1 MAQEISFDDLIPA
14 TKERA
19 AATPAVSSTAPVT
32 SSNEI
37 SFDDLLPVE
46 SEQPKIPTTSLGS
59 FGAAAG
65 EGAVTARGAIAGAR
79 YAMAVTPPIL
89 PFVGPLAKPIAGIVG
104 GVGSAI
110 LTNYGIKNIY
120 QLADSVFGT
129 NIEATREAQQRQNP
143 IATKSGF
150 IAGGSLNPWMRPMLP
165 KTVAGAAG
173 MGAVGLG
180 VGAGV
185 RALQGEKVFDP
196 KEMTIDA
203 VTGAFVGPTARGR
216 AALGLP
222 PESKAPPSR
231 EGELPTK
238 PPEGSTPEQKQAYID
253 KLKTIVSEREA
264 KIPLV
269 ETAIKNKETGEIELM
284 GPKHNEQRKLETI
297 DTHDQG
303 FITEDNRFLDRKQAF
318 EQAKRSGQ
326 IPEGQNPTDISIGLR
341 SEDLRIAGDKRFAIT
356 EEQPAGVPKSSVDL
370 TQKPF
375 DPNEL
380 VSRQDFKTA
389 IDDKEFRRGVS
400 LEIDMVEAERSG
412 DIRRIAE
419 LKAEDARLTSEIEQ
433 LRKNIPDVKFAD
445 VNKPTW
451 EELQDYLWGAR
462 NVGQAFDRLVSNNI
476 GTPQE
481 QLLAKLLSRSQF
493 IRNANLE
500 FEPNYLLYVDPQGNV
515 KNDAIGLYTG
525 EDIHTVKL
533 GKDGDIQTLLHEAI
547 HAATLRLLI
556 EGNSVAAKKLI
567 QLHKEFLSKH
577 DVEYQIKLKAFKDA
591 SPNRILTVKELN
603 DFRKENKAEYGL
615 TNVREFVA
623 EAFTNKEFQNLLAS
637 IESKEPG
644 SGVTSNLWE
653 AFKNYVRE
661 GLNIP
666 PGKRTAFDDVMDSG
680 ITLVEESKQFSRF
693 DAPSESYLK
702 GTLSAPSRLSQEI
715 HDQLGREGIAIAH
728 TSPYKFGMFNW
739 VKNALSGEGANAF
752 GAGTYG
758 SQKDSTNKYYIQ
770 GFKQKA
776 IDKYL
781 ELPEGKV
788 DKIKLDAIEQRIT
801 VTFQKLNNL
810 DSKIQKIIQE
820 KEYLKTQAIGP
831 EGDLY
836 KEQIKRQIQ
845 ELEIKETQL
854 NEDYSLTL
862 KNYQNIE
869 SESTF
874 FREQLAEKIK
884 VPTYHSTIKASS
896 EELLDWN
903 SKTQSSLVYKAFEKL
918 GIDEYELSKKNSY
931 YDDEGDGWQPGSVTG
946 EDLYRALSKK
956 FEPTDKATRNLITDR
971 EAQQI
976 GDAKASI
983 ALAEQG
989 VVGNVHNAQ
998 GGTEQKF
1005 RNYVV
1010 FDDSRITQ
1018 NLVSLASIKKK
1029 TTLGSPDEPPV
1040 IDRTKTNPRDVQN
1053 EKEFYEIAT
1062 DIYQKHGEV
1071 EAVKF
1076 FEGYQKYKKTFLEPI
1091 SETEKFVGINLR
1103 NKAANERIFHN
1114 ESADMKDLVPDLS
1127 RREAIAIAVDRGD
1140 LSGLSPTELLVAKN
1154 YSELVKN
1161 IGDEAVNKGVV
1172 KGLIED
1178 YVTHIVNWAD
1188 APKGFKEE
1196 FLTMLLG
1203 TSKNDPTMR
1212 GMTTESKFA
1221 KERTFKTFENL
1232 EVYLEQANKR
1242 LEASGSTF
1250 RLQLKTKDIAEIY
1263 KEYALSMQKAIENK
1277 SLVDNLKQIRNVN
1290 GVSLIQ
1296 EITKENPLPQSW
1308 VMMDSPQFAG
1318 YAVHPDLLPALK
1330 FVFDAGPG
1338 QLMGALGAISQVT
1351 KRLNV
1356 VGSFFHAKSLMEV
1369 LSSTGIPIWTPLKEA
1384 VVLPLAEKA
1393 VKGLTG
1399 KELELSAITKAVNQ
1413 YRKGGAGDNVDKW
1426 IKEGR
1431 LQLESPEDV
1440 SKGVLTAAGKFA
1452 DEMIGKYGP
1461 KTRVLEKSLSTVEK
1475 YTLGIFDKYTWDYLH
1490 TGGKLM
1496 VADAFL
1502 DKARLNAAKEG
1513 RVFDE
1518 VASRRE
1524 ISSFVDSSFG
1534 GLNWFEIAT
1543 QTRTKLGKDI
1553 AMATYSPAGRRALQ
1567 IGLFAPDW
1575 TISTIRAF
1583 TMALPKGFNPTKW
1596 HPVEGIKGMRTPTTK
1611 QDYARLYQFKT
1622 ALTYLTLLNGI
1633 NMIVANRP
1641 IWENKDK
1648 SRIEFPDGTSMQAM
1662 KHAMEPYHWI
1672 TDPDKTLSNKLGFIP
1687 KAAIIGVAGTEYA
1700 SPQAPKIVPPNVTGI
1715 SSVDS
1720 ALGRAKAIGS
1730 MALPFQVQ
1738 AAATAPPGEGVKRAV
1753 LGTMGLPVYGGTAE
1767 QKKTARAEREKILK
1781 ENAARYR
1788 QKEKE
1793 AGR

>member
-19 AATPAVSSTAPVT
+19 AATPAVSSTASVT

-79 YAMAVTPPIL
+79 AAMAVTPPIL
-89 PFVGPLAKPIAGIVG
+89 PFVGPFAKPIAGIVG

-185 RALQGEKVFDP
+185 RAVQGEKVFDP

-203 VTGAFVGPTARGR
+203 VTGAFVGPTRLGR
-216 AALGLP
+216 QALGLP
-222 PESKAPPSR
+222 PESKAPLSR

-389 IDDKEFRRGVS
+389 IDNKEFRQGVS

-412 DIRRIAE
+412 DIRGIAE
-419 LKAEDARLTSEIEQ
+419 LKAEDARLTAEIEQ

-451 EELQDYLWGAR
+451 EELHDYLWGAR

-680 ITLVEESKQFSRF
+680 ITLVEQSKQFSRF
-693 DAPSESYLK
+693 DAPSDAYLK
-702 GTLSAPSRLSQEI
+702 GVTSDPSVADFEKYKQNKKTEETKKRAKNIMEDMSEEDYNTLQNDLYTGTPKSIIPSS
-715 HDQLGREGIAIAH
+715 
-728 TSPYKFGMFNW
+728 
-739 VKNALSGEGANAF
+739 V
-752 GAGTYG
+752 
-758 SQKDSTNKYYIQ
+758 
-770 GFKQKA
+770 
-776 IDKYL
+776 
-781 ELPEGKV
+781 
-788 DKIKLDAIEQRIT
+788 
-801 VTFQKLNNL
+801 
-810 DSKIQKIIQE
+810 
-820 KEYLKTQAIGP
+820 KEYFPDWLTDSYGRV
-831 EGDLY
+831 GS
-836 KEQIKRQIQ
+836 
-845 ELEIKETQL
+845 
-854 NEDYSLTL
+854 EDAMSSDRMT
-862 KNYQNIE
+862 NTE
-869 SESTF
+869 
-874 FREQLAEKIK
+874 RE
-884 VPTYHSTIKASS
+884 
-896 EELLDWN
+896 
-903 SKTQSSLVYKAFEKL
+903 F
-918 GIDEYELSKKNSY
+918 
-931 YDDEGDGWQPGSVTG
+931 
-946 EDLYRALSKK
+946 
-956 FEPTDKATRNLITDR
+956 
-971 EAQQI
+971 
-976 GDAKASI
+976 
-983 ALAEQG
+983 LAEQID
-989 VVGNVHNAQ
+989 Q
-998 GGTEQKF
+998 GADVWSKEQLQQMKAALEETNKP
-1005 RNYVV
+1005 R
-1010 FDDSRITQ
+1010 
-1018 NLVSLASIKKK
+1018 SLPSVK
-1029 TTLGSPDEPPV
+1029 GSPDEPPV

-1076 FEGYQKYKKTFLEPI
+1076 FEGYQEYKKTFLEPI

-1232 EVYLEQANKR
+1232 EVYLEQANQR

-1296 EITKENPLPQSW
+1296 EITKENPLPQGW

-1356 VGSFFHAKSLMEV
+1356 TGSFFHAKSLMEV

-1384 VVLPLAEKA
+1384 VVLPLVEKA

-1700 SPQAPKIVPPNVTGI
+1700 SPQAPKIVPSNVTGI

-1781 ENAARYR
+1781 ANAARYR

>member
-14 TKERA
+14 TQERA

-79 YAMAVTPPIL
+79 AAMALTPPIL
-89 PFVGPLAKPIAGIVG
+89 PFVGPFAKPIAGIVG

-203 VTGAFVGPTARGR
+203 VTGIFVGPTQLGR
-216 AALGLP
+216 KALGLP
-222 PESKAPPSR
+222 PESKAPLSR

-389 IDDKEFRRGVS
+389 IDNKEFRQGVS

-419 LKAEDARLTSEIEQ
+419 LKTEDARLTAEIEQ

-451 EELQDYLWGAR
+451 EELHDYLWGAR

-556 EGNSVAAKKLI
+556 EGNSVAAKKLT

-577 DVEYQIKLKAFKDA
+577 DAEYQLKLKAFKDA

-637 IESKEPG
+637 IESKELG
-644 SGVTSNLWE
+644 SGITSNLWE

-693 DAPSESYLK
+693 DAPSDAYLK
-702 GTLSAPSRLSQEI
+702 GVTSDPS
-715 HDQLGREGIAIAH
+715 
-728 TSPYKFGMFNW
+728 
-739 VKNALSGEGANAF
+739 VKS
-752 GAGTYG
+752 
-758 SQKDSTNKYYIQ
+758 
-770 GFKQKA
+770 
-776 IDKYL
+776 
-781 ELPEGKV
+781 
-788 DKIKLDAIEQRIT
+788 
-801 VTFQKLNNL
+801 
-810 DSKIQKIIQE
+810 
-820 KEYLKTQAIGP
+820 
-831 EGDLY
+831 
-836 KEQIKRQIQ
+836 
-845 ELEIKETQL
+845 
-854 NEDYSLTL
+854 
-862 KNYQNIE
+862 
-869 SESTF
+869 
-874 FREQLAEKIK
+874 
-884 VPTYHSTIKASS
+884 
-896 EELLDWN
+896 
-903 SKTQSSLVYKAFEKL
+903 
-918 GIDEYELSKKNSY
+918 
-931 YDDEGDGWQPGSVTG
+931 
-946 EDLYRALSKK
+946 
-956 FEPTDKATRNLITDR
+956 
-971 EAQQI
+971 
-976 GDAKASI
+976 
-983 ALAEQG
+983 
-989 VVGNVHNAQ
+989 
-998 GGTEQKF
+998 
-1005 RNYVV
+1005 
-1010 FDDSRITQ
+1010 
-1018 NLVSLASIKKK
+1018 
-1029 TTLGSPDEPPV
+1029 SPDEPPV

-1076 FEGYQKYKKTFLEPI
+1076 FEGYQEYKKTFLEPI

-1232 EVYLEQANKR
+1232 EVYLEQANQR

-1296 EITKENPLPQSW
+1296 EITKENPLPQGW
-1308 VMMDSPQFAG
+1308 IMMDSPQFAG

-1384 VVLPLAEKA
+1384 VVLPLVEKA

>member
-65 EGAVTARGAIAGAR
+65 EGAVTARGALAGAR

-89 PFVGPLAKPIAGIVG
+89 PGVGPLAKPVAGIVA
-104 GVGSAI
+104 GVGTAI
-110 LTNYGIKNIY
+110 LTHYGIKNIY

-173 MGAVGLG
+173 MGAAGLG

-185 RALQGEKVFDP
+185 RAVQGEKVFDP
-196 KEMTIDA
+196 KEMAIDTA
-203 VTGAFVGPTARGR
+203 LGIFVGPTARGR

-222 PESKAPPSR
+222 PESKAPLSR

-389 IDDKEFRRGVS
+389 IDNKEFRQGVS

-412 DIRRIAE
+412 DIRGIAE
-419 LKAEDARLTSEIEQ
+419 LKAEDARLTAEIEQ

-493 IRNANLE
+493 IRNADLE

-525 EDIHTVKL
+525 EDTHTVKL

-577 DVEYQIKLKAFKDA
+577 DVEYQIKLKAFRDA

-603 DFRKENKAEYGL
+603 DFRQENKAEYGL

-680 ITLVEESKQFSRF
+680 ITLVEQSKQFSRF
-693 DAPSESYLK
+693 DAPSDAYLK
-702 GTLSAPSRLSQEI
+702 GVTSDPS
-715 HDQLGREGIAIAH
+715 
-728 TSPYKFGMFNW
+728 
-739 VKNALSGEGANAF
+739 VKS
-752 GAGTYG
+752 
-758 SQKDSTNKYYIQ
+758 
-770 GFKQKA
+770 
-776 IDKYL
+776 
-781 ELPEGKV
+781 
-788 DKIKLDAIEQRIT
+788 
-801 VTFQKLNNL
+801 
-810 DSKIQKIIQE
+810 
-820 KEYLKTQAIGP
+820 
-831 EGDLY
+831 
-836 KEQIKRQIQ
+836 
-845 ELEIKETQL
+845 
-854 NEDYSLTL
+854 
-862 KNYQNIE
+862 
-869 SESTF
+869 
-874 FREQLAEKIK
+874 
-884 VPTYHSTIKASS
+884 
-896 EELLDWN
+896 
-903 SKTQSSLVYKAFEKL
+903 
-918 GIDEYELSKKNSY
+918 
-931 YDDEGDGWQPGSVTG
+931 
-946 EDLYRALSKK
+946 
-956 FEPTDKATRNLITDR
+956 
-971 EAQQI
+971 
-976 GDAKASI
+976 
-983 ALAEQG
+983 
-989 VVGNVHNAQ
+989 
-998 GGTEQKF
+998 
-1005 RNYVV
+1005 
-1010 FDDSRITQ
+1010 
-1018 NLVSLASIKKK
+1018 
-1029 TTLGSPDEPPV
+1029 SPDEPPV

-1076 FEGYQKYKKTFLEPI
+1076 FEGYQEYKKTFLEPI
-1091 SETEKFVGINLR
+1091 KETEKFVGINLR

-1296 EITKENPLPQSW
+1296 EITKENPLPQGW

-1356 VGSFFHAKSLMEV
+1356 TGSFFHAKSLMEV

-1553 AMATYSPAGRRALQ
+1553 AMAVYSPAGRRALQ

-1781 ENAARYR
+1781 ANAARYR

>member
-1 MAQEISFDDLIPA
+1 MAQEIFFDDLIPA

-46 SEQPKIPTTSLGS
+46 KQGARSSTTPIVEGEG
-59 FGAAAG
+59 GAAFSVYPKPGMQPDSVSRLGKNIYRTAG
-65 EGAVTARGAIAGAR
+65 EAVGPTGFGLAGAG
-79 YAMAVTPPIL
+79 AGMAVAAPYAAAAAAATAATGVGA
-89 PFVGPLAKPIAGIVG
+89 PFAPIVG
-104 GVGSAI
+104 GAI
-110 LTNYGIKNIY
+110 TLGGG
-120 QLADSVFGT
+120 FGGAMVASGAARWLQDLMHKT
-129 NIEATREAQQRQNP
+129 FEPEDYKQRQIEKLAYP
-143 IATKSGF
+143 TSTFLTELGVGM
-150 IAGGSLNPWMRPMLP
+150 AGMSP
-165 KTVAGAAG
+165 KTVADNGALANKLVRLASTPAGQRVMSGTLQGGIEAGSELATEGTITPWKVATATAAG
-173 MGAVGLG
+173 TAMPGFNV
-180 VGAGV
+180 AGRIPFV
-185 RALQGEKVFDP
+185 AGQKTGEKISSFLP
-196 KEMTIDA
+196 GGSKPIK
-203 VTGAFVGPTARGR
+203 PTVSDI
-216 AALGLP
+216 P
-222 PESKAPPSR
+222 P
-231 EGELPTK
+231 K
-238 PPEGSTPEQKQAYID
+238 PPEGSTPEEKQAYID

-269 ETAIKNKETGEIELM
+269 ETAIRNKSNPNDIERM

-326 IPEGQNPTDISIGLR
+326 IPEGQNPTDMSIGLR

-389 IDDKEFRRGVS
+389 IDNKEFRQGVS

-412 DIRRIAE
+412 DIRGIAE
-419 LKAEDARLTSEIEQ
+419 LKAEDARLTAEIKQ

-451 EELQDYLWGAR
+451 EELHDYLWGAR

-556 EGNSVAAKKLI
+556 EGNSVAAKKLT

-577 DVEYQIKLKAFKDA
+577 DAEYQLKLKAFKDA

-693 DAPSESYLK
+693 DAPSDAYLK
-702 GTLSAPSRLSQEI
+702 GVTSDPS
-715 HDQLGREGIAIAH
+715 
-728 TSPYKFGMFNW
+728 
-739 VKNALSGEGANAF
+739 VK
-752 GAGTYG
+752 
-758 SQKDSTNKYYIQ
+758 
-770 GFKQKA
+770 
-776 IDKYL
+776 
-781 ELPEGKV
+781 
-788 DKIKLDAIEQRIT
+788 
-801 VTFQKLNNL
+801 
-810 DSKIQKIIQE
+810 
-820 KEYLKTQAIGP
+820 
-831 EGDLY
+831 
-836 KEQIKRQIQ
+836 
-845 ELEIKETQL
+845 
-854 NEDYSLTL
+854 
-862 KNYQNIE
+862 
-869 SESTF
+869 
-874 FREQLAEKIK
+874 
-884 VPTYHSTIKASS
+884 
-896 EELLDWN
+896 
-903 SKTQSSLVYKAFEKL
+903 
-918 GIDEYELSKKNSY
+918 
-931 YDDEGDGWQPGSVTG
+931 
-946 EDLYRALSKK
+946 
-956 FEPTDKATRNLITDR
+956 
-971 EAQQI
+971 
-976 GDAKASI
+976 
-983 ALAEQG
+983 
-989 VVGNVHNAQ
+989 
-998 GGTEQKF
+998 
-1005 RNYVV
+1005 
-1010 FDDSRITQ
+1010 
-1018 NLVSLASIKKK
+1018 
-1029 TTLGSPDEPPV
+1029 GSPDEPV
-1040 IDRTKTNPRDVQN
+1040 VVDRTKTNPRDVQN

-1076 FEGYQKYKKTFLEPI
+1076 FEGYQEYKKTFLEPI

-1232 EVYLEQANKR
+1232 EVYLEQANQR

-1277 SLVDNLKQIRNVN
+1277 SLVDNLKQIRNVS

-1296 EITKENPLPQSW
+1296 EITKENPLPQGW
-1308 VMMDSPQFAG
+1308 IMMDSPQFAG

-1356 VGSFFHAKSLMEV
+1356 TGSFFHAKSLMEV

-1384 VVLPLAEKA
+1384 VVLPLVEKA
-1393 VKGLTG
+1393 VKSLTG

-1502 DKARLNAAKEG
+1502 DKARLSAAKEG